1 MGNPPGWV
9 MASHHCRQRSEVQIM
24 AGVTAGLVTA
34 AEVNTQPTNGVSGL
48 QIAQWSTIWFVV
60 AVVYLVGIY
69 YGMIHIRSSAS

>member
-1 MGNPPGWV
+1 MN
-9 MASHHCRQRSEVQIM
+9 SHLVRHGSECNVM

-34 AEVNTQPTNGVSGL
+34 AEVNTQPSQGVSGL

-60 AVVYLVGIY
+60 AIVYLVGIY